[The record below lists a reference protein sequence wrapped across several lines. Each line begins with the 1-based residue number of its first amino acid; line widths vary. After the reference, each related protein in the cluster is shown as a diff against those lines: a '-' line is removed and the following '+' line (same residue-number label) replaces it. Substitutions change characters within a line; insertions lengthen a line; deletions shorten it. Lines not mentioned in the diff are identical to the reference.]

1 MINIAKT
8 KACKPDRRVGYYTLN
23 YETGIDK
30 IADTIEVALKYG
42 IINQAGAWFNF
53 VDIETGEIM
62 EDDTGELIKLQGKP
76 NVIEYLK
83 ENEYLFTEIYNKIK
97 SLIN

>member
-1 MINIAKT
+1 M
-8 KACKPDRRVGYYTLN
+8 
-23 YETGIDK
+23 
-30 IADTIEVALKYG
+30 KYG
-42 IINQAGAWFNF
+42 IIQQAGAWFSII
-53 VDIETGEIM
+53 DMETGEIM

-97 SLIN
+97 SLIIRG